1 MSSSASASAIVADKV
16 SGHHVLKIDGF
27 LGMMVLPSGES
38 VTSCPFTVGDHLWRI
53 SCYPR
58 GKDLWHQEYISL
70 ELVLAEE
77 VETEVSALAQ
87 FALVGEEQA
96 SFFGKKNKPTK
107 VASGILKFDSH
118 DDSWECPTFIKRTTL
133 VKSKYLKDD
142 SFTIRCDIVVFKKS
156 RAQEGAA
163 ETAAPRS
170 VSVPPS
176 DLNRHLGG
184 LLETGKGADVVFEVA
199 GHKFSAHRWLLAA
212 RSPVFNAELFGA
224 MKESDVT
231 PGVVRIG
238 DMEAQVFKAFL
249 SFMYTDSLPEMAKE
263 EEDAMYQHL
272 LVAADRYNMERLKL
286 ICEDKLCKRIDASTV
301 ANVLALAELH
311 HCRELKDACFEFLST
326 PANLREAMAT
336 DGFEHLSTSCPSV
349 VKELIAICSAP

>member
-53 SCYPR
+53 SCYPK
-58 GKDLWHQEYISL
+58 GKDLWHREFIS
-70 ELVLAEE
+70 
-77 VETEVSALAQ
+77 Q
-87 FALVGEEQA
+87 FALIGEEQA
-96 SFFGKKNKPTK
+96 SFFRKKNKPTK
-107 VASGILKFDSH
+107 VASRIEKFASKG
-118 DDSWECPTFIKRTTL
+118 DSWQCLTFIKRTAL

-163 ETAAPRS
+163 EPAPPRS

-176 DLNRHLGG
+176 DLSHHLSG
-184 LLETGKGADVVFEVA
+184 LLETRKGADVVFEVA

-224 MKESDVT
+224 MKESDVAA
-231 PGVVRIG
+231 GVVRIG
-238 DMEAQVFKAFL
+238 DMEAGVFEAFL
-249 SFMYTDSLPEMAKE
+249 GFMYTDSLPEMAKK
-263 EEDAMYQHL
+263 EEDAMY
-272 LVAADRYNMERLKL
+272 
-286 ICEDKLCKRIDASTV
+286 
-301 ANVLALAELH
+301 
-311 HCRELKDACFEFLST
+311 
-326 PANLREAMAT
+326 
-336 DGFEHLSTSCPSV
+336 
-349 VKELIAICSAP
+349 